1 MNRSRRWILVGLGL
15 LALAGLL
22 AYSIRTDPQWQAFE
36 PSTFLDSLVSVD
48 KVWMGWALLSIYA
61 TYLVR
66 ALRWKV
72 LMARQKPHARLWN
85 LFSATVIG
93 FAAIGIF
100 GRAGEM
106 VRPYLVARKEGLP
119 VSSQVGVWVLERAFD
134 MMTVLVTVA
143 FALAHF
149 DAAALRSS
157 PTLTRIL
164 HLSGNLVASS
174 MLVIVLLMVGLRNFA
189 EPFSAWLIERLRF
202 LSPRRLR
209 SVERHL
215 QSFVEGSR
223 AVRSLS
229 TVAACTLYSMA
240 EWALVAFC
248 YNAVFNSFSGGLR
261 LGVSEILIFMG
272 SVMAGSMVQI
282 PGVGGGIQVASLLVL
297 TEVFAIRPEVAAS
310 ISLLI
315 WIFTFLAVVPP
326 AVLLAFYEG
335 LSWGKLR
342 RLESEN

>member
-1 MNRSRRWILVGLGL
+1 MNHSKRWILVGLGL
-15 LALAGLL
+15 LALAALL
-22 AYSIRTDPQWQAFE
+22 AYTIRTDPRWQTFDPAA
-36 PSTFLDSLVSVD
+36 FLDSLVSVD
-48 KVWMGWALLSIYA
+48 KVWMGWALVSIYA

-66 ALRWKV
+66 ALRWRV
-72 LMARQKPHARLWN
+72 LMARQKPHARIWN
-85 LFSATVIG
+85 LFSATIIG

-106 VRPYLVARKEGLP
+106 VRPYLVARKENLP

-149 DAAALRSS
+149 EAAALHSS

-164 HLSGNLVASS
+164 HLSGNLVAFS
-174 MLVIVLLMVGLRNFA
+174 MLGILVLMVGLRHFA
-189 EPFSAWLIERLRF
+189 EPLSAWVIERLRF
-202 LSPRRLR
+202 LPPRRLQ
-209 SVERHL
+209 SLERHI

-223 AVRSLS
+223 AVRSLP
-229 TVAACTLYSMA
+229 TLAACTLYSLA
-240 EWALVAFC
+240 EWALIAFC

-272 SVMAGSMVQI
+272 SVMAGSMVQV

-297 TEVFAIRPEVAAS
+297 TEVFGVRPEVASS
-310 ISLLI
+310 ISLLV
-315 WIFTFLAVVPP
+315 WIFTFLVVVPP
-326 AVLLAFYEG
+326 AVVLALYEG